1 MPKKQHSS
9 AALKKVIAKEIAGDP
24 DGFTD
29 KLFEIAKRKV
39 VAEHNHDMVTVL
51 SLLFLL
57 TNDKPTHPGH
67 QIVLELMKK
76 YDVAPPPN
84 IKIRPGNA

>member
-1 MPKKQHSS
+1 MPKKQDSS
-9 AALKKVIAKEIAGDP
+9 TALKKVIAKEIAEDL

-39 VAEHNHDMVTVL
+39 VEEHNNDMVTAL

-57 TNDKPTHPGH
+57 TKDKPTHPSH
-67 QIVLELMKK
+67 QIVLDLMKK

-84 IKIRPGNA
+84 MKIRPGNA